1 MCFIQ
6 YVLTGS
12 LWLKGSGQNLGDG
25 GGQAMI
31 RQGEVMGCW
40 QWRK

>member
-1 MCFIQ
+1 MFYI
-6 YVLTGS
+6 VTGS

-25 GGQAMI
+25 RDQAVI
-31 RQGEVMGCW
+31 RQEELMGCW